1 MKEKYDDI
9 SKMSEEDIKI
19 QEGILKQFIDVLKL
33 GKVIENK
40 NTIENIFNQLKELDG
55 IYVDSFEEEVV
66 VKIELIENPETES
79 VVSLDNAYLREFILL
94 ENGNMVIPKGIMKEL
109 TTGLDPTGKIE
120 YIKVKLP
127 EKLKSELEELAKY

>member
-66 VKIELIENPETES
+66 VKIELIENSETES

-109 TTGLDPTGKIE
+109 TTGLDPTSKIE